1 MKIYEDLFM
10 PKKGGGKMKGRS
22 IFILGLVIG
31 LTLTGFPAASHA
43 ARVLD
48 LGDPIGGPPGEAPL
62 RVALEF
68 FSAEVPKRT
77 NGEIVINYHPQTIV
91 TNEVKAVEM
100 CKVGALAF
108 AGTGGG
114 IGTIFPTTQP
124 LMLPYLLRNYAH
136 YYGVVRGRIGKQ
148 MEAEIE
154 KKHNL
159 KIISWLEFGFRQFAN
174 TKRPLNSLD
183 DFKGLKLRV
192 MPSPPLAD
200 MVNALGASA
209 VPISWAEAIPA
220 VQQGVV
226 DGLDLPVANLISMKI
241 YEICKYAAMSNHY
254 FGPTVVVANLN
265 IWKTLTKQQQ
275 DIILQLGI
283 EAGDK
288 NWAMMEK
295 MDLDGKNLL
304 EKRGMKVTTP
314 DLGPFK
320 EVAKAKVYPKY
331 YATFGK
337 EIIQSIMDFK

>member
-1 MKIYEDLFM
+1 
-10 PKKGGGKMKGRS
+10 MKGRS
-22 IFILGLVIG
+22 IFIMGLVVG
-31 LTLTGFPAASHA
+31 LILAGFPGASQA
-43 ARVLD
+43 KKILI

-68 FSAEVPKRT
+68 FSAEIPKRT
-77 NGEIVINYHPQTIV
+77 NGEIVIDYQPQTIV
-91 TNEVKAVEM
+91 THETKAIEM
-100 CKVGALAF
+100 CKVGAVAL

-124 LMLPYLLRNYAH
+124 LMLPYLLRDYTH
-136 YYGVVRGRIGKQ
+136 YYGVVRGPIGKK
-148 MEAEIE
+148 MEEEIE

-159 KIISWLEFGFRQFAN
+159 KIIIWTEFGFRQFAN
-174 TKRPLNSLD
+174 TRRPINGLD

-209 VPISWAEAIPA
+209 VPISWGEAITA

-226 DGLDLPVANLISMKI
+226 DGLDLPVANLIAMKI
-241 YEICKYAAMSNHY
+241 YEICKYATMSNHY
-254 FGPTVVVANLN
+254 FGPTAVVANLN

-275 DIILQLGI
+275 DIILKTGL
-283 EAGDK
+283 EAADI
-288 NWAMMEK
+288 NRSMMEK
-295 MDLDGKNLL
+295 MDRDGKNQL

-314 DLGPFK
+314 NLEPFK

-331 YATFGK
+331 YASFGK

>member
-1 MKIYEDLFM
+1 MR
-10 PKKGGGKMKGRS
+10 GRS
-22 IFILGLVIG
+22 ILILGLVIG
-31 LTLTGFPAASHA
+31 LALTCYPAASKA
-43 ARVLD
+43 APRVFD

-62 RVALEF
+62 RVALDF

-114 IGTIFPTTQP
+114 VGTMFPVTQP
-124 LMLPYLLRNYAH
+124 LALPYLLRDYKH
-136 YYGVVRGRIGKQ
+136 YYSVVRGPIGKR

-154 KKHNL
+154 KKYGL
-159 KIISWLEFGFRQFAN
+159 KMISWLEFGFRQFAN
-174 TKRPLNSLD
+174 SKRPLNTLE

-209 VPISWAEAIPA
+209 VPISWSEAIPA

-254 FGPTVVVANLN
+254 FGPTAVVANLG

-283 EAGDK
+283 EAADK

-295 MDLDGKNLL
+295 MDRDGKNLL
-304 EKRGMKVTTP
+304 EQKGMKVTVP
-314 DLGPFK
+314 DLAPFK

-331 YATFGK
+331 YSTFGK
-337 EIIQSIMDFK
+337 DVIQEIMDFK

>member
-1 MKIYEDLFM
+1 
-10 PKKGGGKMKGRS
+10 MKGRS
-22 IFILGLVIG
+22 VFIMGLVLGLI
-31 LTLTGFPAASHA
+31 LAGFPGASQA
-43 ARVLD
+43 KRVFD

-77 NGEIVINYHPQTIV
+77 NGEIVINYHPQTLV
-91 TNEVKAVEM
+91 TSETKAIEM
-100 CKVGALAF
+100 CKVGAVAF

-124 LMLPYLLRNYAH
+124 LMLPYLLRDYAH
-136 YYGVVRGRIGKQ
+136 YYGVVRGPIGKQ

-159 KIISWLEFGFRQFAN
+159 KIIIWTEFGFRQFAN
-174 TKRPLNSLD
+174 TRRPLNTLE

-192 MPSPPLAD
+192 MPSPALAD

-226 DGLDLPVANLISMKI
+226 DGLDLPVANLISYKI
-241 YEICKYAAMSNHY
+241 YEICKYAAISNHY
-254 FGPTVVVANLN
+254 FGPTAIVANLN

-275 DIILQLGI
+275 DVILKTGL
-283 EAGDK
+283 EAADI
-288 NWAMMEK
+288 NWSMMEK
-295 MDLDGKNLL
+295 MDRDGKNQL
-304 EKRGMKVTTP
+304 EKRGMQVTTP
-314 DLGPFK
+314 NLAPFK

-331 YATFGK
+331 YSSYGK

>member
-1 MKIYEDLFM
+1 MKR
-10 PKKGGGKMKGRS
+10 RS
-22 IFILGLVIG
+22 ILIMALMVGLI
-31 LTLTGFPAASHA
+31 LTGYPNASRAAK
-43 ARVLD
+43 VLD

-62 RVALEF
+62 RVALDF

-77 NGEIVINYHPQTIV
+77 NGEVVINYHPQTIV
-91 TNEVKAVEM
+91 TSETKAIEM
-100 CKVGALAF
+100 CKVGALAL

-124 LMLPYLLRNYAH
+124 LMLPYLLRDYAH
-136 YYGVVRGRIGKQ
+136 YYGVVRGPIGKQ

-159 KIISWLEFGFRQFAN
+159 KMIIWTEFGFRQFAN
-174 TKRPLNSLD
+174 SKRPLNTLD

-209 VPISWAEAIPA
+209 VPISWGEAIPA

-241 YEICKYAAMSNHY
+241 YEICKYAAITNHY
-254 FGPTVVVANLN
+254 FGPTAVVANLN

-275 DIILQLGI
+275 DIILQVGL
-283 EAGDK
+283 EAADK

-295 MDLDGKNLL
+295 MDKDGKAQL
-304 EKRGMKVTTP
+304 EKHGMKVTTP

-331 YATFGK
+331 YASFGK
-337 EIIQSIMDFK
+337 EIIQRIMDFK

>member
-1 MKIYEDLFM
+1 
-10 PKKGGGKMKGRS
+10 MKGRS
-22 IFILGLVIG
+22 IFIMGLVVG
-31 LTLTGFPAASHA
+31 LILAGFPGASQA
-43 ARVLD
+43 KKILI

-77 NGEIVINYHPQTIV
+77 NGEIVINYHPQTLV
-91 TNEVKAVEM
+91 THETKAIEM
-100 CKVGALAF
+100 CKVGAVAF

-114 IGTIFPTTQP
+114 IGTIFPNTQP
-124 LMLPYLLRNYAH
+124 LMLPYLLRDYTH
-136 YYGVVRGRIGKQ
+136 YYGVVRGPIGKK
-148 MEAEIE
+148 MEEEIE

-159 KIISWLEFGFRQFAN
+159 KIIIWTEFGFRQFAN
-174 TKRPLNSLD
+174 TKRPINGLD

-220 VQQGVV
+220 AKQGVV

-241 YEICKYAAMSNHY
+241 YEICQYATMSNHY
-254 FGPTVVVANLN
+254 FGPTAVVANLN

-275 DIILQLGI
+275 DVILQLGR

-295 MDLDGKNLL
+295 MDLDGKNQL

-314 DLGPFK
+314 NLAPFK

-331 YATFGK
+331 YSSFGK

>member
-1 MKIYEDLFM
+1 
-10 PKKGGGKMKGRS
+10 MKGRS
-22 IFILGLVIG
+22 VFIMGLVIG
-31 LTLTGFPAASHA
+31 LTLTWVPAVWPAP
-43 ARVLD
+43 RVFD

-91 TNEVKAVEM
+91 TNETKAVEM

-124 LMLPYLLRNYAH
+124 LMLPYLLRDYSH
-136 YYGVVRGRIGKQ
+136 YYAVVRGPIGKQ

-159 KIISWLEFGFRQFAN
+159 KIIIWAEFGFRQFAN
-174 TKRPLNSLD
+174 TKRPINTLD

-254 FGPTVVVANLN
+254 FGPTAVVANLN

-275 DIILQLGI
+275 DIILQLGV

-288 NWAMMEK
+288 NRSMMEK
-295 MDLDGKNLL
+295 MDLDGKNQL
-304 EKRGMKVTTP
+304 EKRGMQVTTP
-314 DLGPFK
+314 NLAPFK

-331 YATFGK
+331 YASFGK
-337 EIIQSIMDFK
+337 EIIQSIIDFK